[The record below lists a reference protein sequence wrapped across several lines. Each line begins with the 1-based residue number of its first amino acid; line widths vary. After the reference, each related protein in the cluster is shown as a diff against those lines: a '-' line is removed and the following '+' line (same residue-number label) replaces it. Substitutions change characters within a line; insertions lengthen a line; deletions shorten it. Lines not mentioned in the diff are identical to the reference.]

1 MKKKIYE
8 IQAASTEF
16 VGNLEAAG
24 LPRLLETFHVWLTCS
39 FITCSTFSQKC
50 VNLAN
55 TLASCCMH

>member
-1 MKKKIYE
+1 MIIVE

-39 FITCSTFSQKC
+39 FITCSTFSRKC

-55 TLASCCMH
+55 T